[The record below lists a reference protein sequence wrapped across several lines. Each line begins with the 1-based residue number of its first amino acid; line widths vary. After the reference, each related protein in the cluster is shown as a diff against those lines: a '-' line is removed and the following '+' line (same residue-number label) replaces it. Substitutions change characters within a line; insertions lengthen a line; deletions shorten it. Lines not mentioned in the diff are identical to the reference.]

1 MTLIYL
7 GLYTLLLVLIW
18 GFFIVA
24 KIHSYKFKAFSNYIE
39 KVTKILLIFLIVL
52 SILGYIII
60 IFMDTSSTNVNFN
73 ENDFYFN
80 EVSY

>member
-7 GLYTLLLVLIW
+7 WLYTLLLVLIW

-24 KIHSYKFKAFSNYIE
+24 KIHSYKFKNFSNYIE
-39 KVTKILLIFLIVL
+39 KVTKLLLIFLIVL
-52 SILGYIII
+52 SVLWYIII
-60 IFMDTSSTNVNFN
+60 IFMDTSSIDVNFT